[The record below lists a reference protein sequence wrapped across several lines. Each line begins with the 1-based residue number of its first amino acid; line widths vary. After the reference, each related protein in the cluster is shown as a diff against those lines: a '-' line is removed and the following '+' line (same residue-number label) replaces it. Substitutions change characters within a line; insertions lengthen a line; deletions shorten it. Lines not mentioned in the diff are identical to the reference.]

1 MSFNYQNLIQSLE
14 NVIHLKIIKY
24 DYFSDDFLILVI
36 LFKFFEKL
44 AVAVVSKAKYLTFIS
59 NEKVLKVFKINHDD

>member
-1 MSFNYQNLIQSLE
+1 MDFNYQSLIQSFE

-24 DYFSDDFLILVI
+24 DYFSDDFLILAV

-44 AVAVVSKAKYLTFIS
+44 AVVIASKAKYLTFIL
-59 NEKVLKVFKINHDD
+59 NKEVLKMFKTDYDD